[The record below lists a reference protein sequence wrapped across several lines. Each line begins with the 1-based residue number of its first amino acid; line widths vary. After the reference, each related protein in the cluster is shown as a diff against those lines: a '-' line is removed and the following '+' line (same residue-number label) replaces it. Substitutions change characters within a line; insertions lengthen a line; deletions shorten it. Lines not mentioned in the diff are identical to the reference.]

1 MTYFCSIYSKMITL
15 PEISLLSALQKK
27 TGDKTLSLIASNYE

>member
-1 MTYFCSIYSKMITL
+1 MKTL
-15 PEISLLSALQKK
+15 DEMLRSSAMHKK

>member
-1 MTYFCSIYSKMITL
+1 MITL
-15 PEISLLSALQKK
+15 YEMLLSSAMHKKK